1 MKKKIFM
8 IRRPK
13 TLHFGENIT
22 FLDFVIL
29 IFFSHLSHWFGS
41 RNDGDTETARRLGSD
56 GYLEFLKRKILPSS
70 RRGMKIGWLADI
82 KESNL

>member
-1 MKKKIFM
+1 MKRKIFM
-8 IRRPK
+8 IRRPE
-13 TLHFGENIT
+13 TLHFGGVT

-70 RRGMKIGWLADI
+70 RRGMKIGLLTDI
-82 KESNL
+82 KVSNL